1 MENRIEQLK
10 KLMLKG
16 HCTESKSMVHNTCDN
31 TEALMNTYF
40 YFIKACTQ
48 KDFPKLDFLREYF
61 GEQVAPYGGY
71 IDAKGEQI
79 AHKKNVLLGDSSITM
94 QADSYNI
101 VNCWVRHNSKLQVHA
116 TDHCHLHIDC
126 FDNAEV
132 QVNIESKHARVF
144 INQYGDSHVT
154 VSGNSQNACITSY
167 SSKTYK

>member
-1 MENRIEQLK
+1 MENRIELLK
-10 KLMLKG
+10 RLMQKG
-16 HCTESKSMVHNTCDN
+16 HCKESRSMVHNTCDD

-61 GEQVAPYGGY
+61 GEQVALYGGY

-79 AHKKNVLLGDSSITM
+79 AHKKNVLLGDSNITM

-144 INQYGDSHVT
+144 INQYGNSRVMI
-154 VSGNSQNACITSY
+154 SGDSQNVCITSY
-167 SSKTYK
+167 DSRTYK

>member
-10 KLMLKG
+10 RLMQKG
-16 HCTESKSMVHNTCDN
+16 HCTDSKSMVHNTCNN
-31 TEALMNTYF
+31 TEALMDTYF

-48 KDFPKLDFLREYF
+48 KDFPSLDFLREYF

-71 IDAKGEQI
+71 IDATGKQI
-79 AHKKNVLLGDSSITM
+79 AHMKNALLGNSNVVM
-94 QADSYNI
+94 QAGGYSI
-101 VNCWVRHNSKLQVHA
+101 VNCWVRHNSKLQMQA

-132 QVNIESKHARVF
+132 QVDIESNHARVF
-144 INQYGDSHVT
+144 INLYGNSKAG
-154 VSGNSQNACITSY
+154 VSGNSQNVCITSY